1 MYFFRVLPEAGVAG
15 LAGQQASSGDRKLR
29 HHIQPGEPGWSFAQ
43 AHAYAHLSRSFRE
56 GASIALGGNG
66 YTSLRFQ
73 DKPPEWERVTQ
84 SRLGAVAFVRHIF
97 SCVLDR
103 RQSRAR
109 VAQNGRS
116 GRNLPPMTLC
126 FRGPAWL

>member
-29 HHIQPGEPGWSFAQ
+29 HHIQPGEPGSSFAQ

-73 DKPPEWERVTQ
+73 DKRQNGNALPNRGWVQ
-84 SRLGAVAFVRHIF
+84 SPLCVIF
-97 SCVLDR
+97 S
-103 RQSRAR
+103 R
-109 VAQNGRS
+109 VFWTGDKAGHEWPRMVVA
-116 GRNLPPMTLC
+116 GGICHR
-126 FRGPAWL
+126 